1 VLTLTDPGGCATLG
15 SPATAE
21 LTIRDD
27 DPAPPRVQPF
37 GLDPTFGTGG
47 KATTTGFGGDRS
59 SRALQSDGKVVMA
72 GYTNRDDVVVSGSSL
87 NPGSSGVGIDH
98 HTDLARYLPDGQ
110 PDPAFGAGGT
120 LTLDAFVGADLAI
133 QPDGRLLLVGT
144 ADTTPPGSPPGS
156 VTELSAMRLE
166 PDGTPDATFEDNGT
180 INVSVTGLSSPTGV
194 PGRDTGAAIALQP
207 DGRIVVA
214 GATGGLNSN
223 FAIARLLADGTLD
236 TDFTDTGVMTID
248 FFGFTDAEAVA
259 VTDDGRIVVGGLA
272 RDNVDG
278 YGVAR
283 LSPQAALH
291 A

>member
-1 VLTLTDPGGCATLG
+1 MGGLNNQ
-15 SPATAE
+15 AE
-21 LTIRDD
+21 NVV
-27 DPAPPRVQPF
+27 VQP
-37 GLDPTFGTGG
+37 T
-47 KATTTGFGGDRS
+47 
-59 SRALQSDGKVVMA
+59 DGKI
-72 GYTNRDDVVVSGSSL
+72 VVSGSSL
-87 NPGSSGVGIDH
+87 DPGSSGVGIDH

-120 LTLDAFVGADLAI
+120 LTLDAFVGADLAL

-156 VTELSAMRLE
+156 VTELSVMRLE
-166 PDGTPDATFEDNGT
+166 PDGAPDPTFGDNGT
-180 INVSVTGLSSPTGV
+180 VNVSVTRLSSPSGV
-194 PGRDTGAAIALQP
+194 PGRDIGAAIALQP

-214 GATGGLNSN
+214 GSTGGFNSN

-236 TDFTDTGVMTID
+236 TDFTDTGVLTVD
-248 FFGFTDAEAVA
+248 FFGFTDAAEAVA
-259 VTDDGRIVVGGLA
+259 VTDDGRIVVAGLA

-283 LSPQAALH
+283 VSPQAALR